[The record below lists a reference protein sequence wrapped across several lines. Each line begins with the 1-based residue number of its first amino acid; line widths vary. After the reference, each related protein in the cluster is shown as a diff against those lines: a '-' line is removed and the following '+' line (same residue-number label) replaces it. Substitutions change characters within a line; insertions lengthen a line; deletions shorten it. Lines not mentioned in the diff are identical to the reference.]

1 MHADRKGLLAAVPK
15 VPEFQDRIALKGR
28 SVRCNSGTVA
38 WFMSRTSFFAPG
50 AKVQKNQVESK
61 VQFKSLTHNTLSC
74 GQGPNLNR
82 PTDGKY

>member
-1 MHADRKGLLAAVPK
+1 MVYVTYH
-15 VPEFQDRIALKGR
+15 
-28 SVRCNSGTVA
+28 
-38 WFMSRTSFFAPG
+38 FFAPG

-61 VQFKSLTHNTLSC
+61 VQFKSSTHNTLSC